1 MNGKLFAAVS
11 IIVLICASLVSAYT
25 GGSVNVSVNVSGNAT
40 NNSSPVPVTNA
51 DTDTDTNID
60 TNNMSE
66 LVLNDSSVDNNSPF
80 SFSDQN
86 TSSNTSSNVI
96 HEDNAVAEN
105 YTNVTSE
112 AAAEAESEGNRSS
125 GQTNTDNKTDTDTE
139 TDTETVLGAMPDLV
153 VTTIE
158 TPGSL
163 CPNSSNEIKVTVA
176 NIGEQDITTPT
187 PFYVSLKANETVID
201 NRSINVTLPAAG
213 EPVTINFSWTP
224 PNTGSGSYT
233 LTAVADSENTL
244 SESNETNNW
253 YTISVTINETINKES
268 RPDLIIKDI
277 QTPDKVY
284 SNASNTITAT
294 IENIGNAN
302 TSAFKVAFSLNDT
315 DTALCLKTVNALP
328 VATTTTLSFDWTPVH
343 AGNYTINVIA
353 DIPGDQGGE
362 VRVTWT
368 AHGNDTPGAS
378 APVTEY
384 SLWRRIDEPETP
396 VDTERIPSLAFNT
409 ETVVTFGWVP
419 ESEGDYRLN
428 ITVDANNELI
438 EENETNNHKEINVH
452 VRPAPSWH
460 YEQNITVENP
470 LNCTLHDYPVLLR
483 LDPSI
488 FNYSEVR
495 HGGEDISFKVGVGCE
510 PIPYWIER
518 WNRSG
523 ESLIW
528 LRLEEIPPGR
538 HRLKMYWNASA
549 PDIPSRSDGHI
560 IFDLFDD
567 FECAECFNSWSRDC
581 IRYGVDKA
589 CNFSLFSDTPDNSSY
604 SAKITAHRW
613 ADCIGILHK
622 NVSIVQPR
630 LEFWMRT
637 EGERNDRLRAGAIL
651 GNVSADDFERVFET
665 ENVTDWRLV
674 SVNLSEFVGRNTD
687 LGFFAANNWWN
698 YNVSILVDNVRLR
711 KCAGAEREPF
721 VDFGLADITIS
732 NISSRYRSCYANFPN
747 QILVNVTDE
756 GTADARNFT
765 VALYARD
772 NDNDNVSGVSE
783 PQEIANKTITVPHK
797 SSRIVEFIWN
807 PPKEGNY
814 TLVVRADEKNIVD
827 ELNETNNIMSWDVR
841 VNALRY
847 WGFAFM
853 KNVSLKPFFAIKNAT
868 VLLTLD
874 PSIFDYAKV
883 NPDGSDL
890 RKGRERHRF
899 AIMDRELEHFRREPD
914 MVQDRCASSRKDS
927 LSMLWQLQCII
938 GKQCKRCIL
947 FL

>member
-51 DTDTDTNID
+51 DTDTDTNTD

-66 LVLNDSSVDNNSPF
+66 PVLNDSSVDNNSPF

-96 HEDNAVAEN
+96 HGGNAVAEN

-153 VTTIE
+153 VTAIE

-201 NRSINVTLPAAG
+201 SRSINVTLPAAG

-268 RPDLIIKDI
+268 RPDLIIEDI

-284 SNASNTITAT
+284 SNVSNTITAT

-302 TSAFKVAFSLNDT
+302 TSVFKVAFSLNDT

-353 DIPGDQGGE
+353 DPENETIELNDSNNIKTINITVFGVSQTDLKVVKFETAATEPFFAGE
-362 VRVTWT
+362 LNLIKARIKNVGRDAGSFEV
-368 AHGNDTPGAS
+368 
-378 APVTEY
+378 
-384 SLWRRIDEPETP
+384 SLHVNETETP

-438 EENETNNHKEINVH
+438 EENETNNHEEINVH

-549 PDIPSRSDGHI
+549 PDIPSRSDGHL

-637 EGERNDRLRAGAIL
+637 EGKRNEKLRAGAL
-651 GNVSADDFERVFET
+651 AGNISADDFERVFET

-698 YNVSILVDNVRLR
+698 YNVSSFVDNVRLR

-721 VDFGLADITIS
+721 VDFGLAELASTNITPRFR
-732 NISSRYRSCYANFPN
+732 NLYAVFPN
-747 QILVNVTDE
+747 QIYVNVTNN
-756 GTADARNFT
+756 GTADARNLL
-765 VALYARD
+765 VYLNASYSD
-772 NDNDNVSGVSE
+772 E
-783 PQEIANKTITVPHK
+783 
-797 SSRIVEFIWN
+797 
-807 PPKEGNY
+807 EG
-814 TLVVRADEKNIVD
+814 
-827 ELNETNNIMSWDVR
+827 
-841 VNALRY
+841 
-847 WGFAFM
+847 
-853 KNVSLKPFFAIKNAT
+853 
-868 VLLTLD
+868 
-874 PSIFDYAKV
+874 
-883 NPDGSDL
+883 
-890 RKGRERHRF
+890 
-899 AIMDRELEHFRREPD
+899 
-914 MVQDRCASSRKDS
+914 
-927 LSMLWQLQCII
+927 
-938 GKQCKRCIL
+938 
-947 FL
+947 